1 VLQRCGRWQNSNF
14 VVKFGIQMLLLCG
27 ACLLT
32 AHVPCPVPQISVLSI
47 CCLPPLE
54 RKHDASWGRRMVVQ
68 GLGGVPMRLT
78 GGRGCADATRPG
90 KRVRGAGGKHSHA
103 ELSAS
108 GSISQLPERGT
119 GTDTD
124 TDTDTGSG
132 TASDTDTDTDEEAD
146 AKRHR
151 TIIGSPTES
160 EGDDDTH
167 TDSQDDEDADSS
179 SSLRD
184 DASHGQQKCP
194 AGSLCSTGAHCAF
207 ELVRKNPQITA
218 FLYIYTH
225 AHTKACVHMCTH
237 ACSYMYTC
245 LYTHR
250 HVCTCALTRVH
261 TCMHVC
267 IHGFMCTHVYT
278 GRAEGPTSPAT
289 RTDCLESMS
298 YVSGAWKTR

>member
-1 VLQRCGRWQNSNF
+1 
-14 VVKFGIQMLLLCG
+14 MLLLCG

-54 RKHDASWGRRMVVQ
+54 GKYDAPWGRRMVVQ
-68 GLGGVPMRLT
+68 GLGGVTMRLT
-78 GGRGCADATRPG
+78 GGSGCADETRPG
-90 KRVRGAGGKHSHA
+90 KRVRGAGGKHSYA

-108 GSISQLPERGT
+108 GSISQLPEGGT
-119 GTDTD
+119 GMDTDTD
-124 TDTDTGSG
+124 TDTDTDSGSG
-132 TASDTDTDTDEEAD
+132 TASYTDTDTDEEAD

-151 TIIGSPTES
+151 TIIDSPTDS
-160 EGDDDTH
+160 EGDDGTYN
-167 TDSQDDEDADSS
+167 DSQDDEDTDSS

-194 AGSLCSTGAHCAF
+194 SGSLCSTGAHCAF

-218 FLYIYTH
+218 FLYTYTH
-225 AHTKACVHMCTH
+225 AHTQACHMCTH
-237 ACSYMYTC
+237 ACSYMYAC
-245 LYTHR
+245 LYAHR

-267 IHGFMCTHVYT
+267 IHRFMCTRVYT
-278 GRAEGPTSPAT
+278 GRAEGPTSLAT

-298 YVSGAWKTR
+298 YVSGVWKTR